1 MGHVWLEVERVSYCD
16 SLAEQIRDQLFL
28 IGVDISPEQARMV
41 AMHVEQPKCETCVC
55 WEQYLLDNEQG
66 LCTNEKVQK
75 ALDLRSP
82 PETSRCFGCIYHEEC
97 KTSTKDSEE
106 VKP

>member
-1 MGHVWLEVERVSYCD
+1 MKYCD